1 MSVIQSVSL
10 PYVLGISTNIV
21 LLATYPEMLPG
32 QAIKCKSG
40 GTLRK
45 DSLIQGDVSL
55 QDQSVCFPLSIRWRA
70 KMQCSSGVGSAVAV
84 LSARIAKIDGVG
96 IDSGTVSTLGTVM
109 NDRSAISE

>member
-10 PYVLGISTNIV
+10 SYVLGISTDII

-32 QAIKCKSG
+32 QAIKGKAG

-55 QDQSVCFPLSIRWRA
+55 
-70 KMQCSSGVGSAVAV
+70 
-84 LSARIAKIDGVG
+84 
-96 IDSGTVSTLGTVM
+96 
-109 NDRSAISE
+109 